1 MLERKQTQV
10 RDEEACLYCNRNR
23 RRFSVYA
30 GRRRR
35 DLSSRLKTMIVP
47 FPAGGPTD
55 VLARILAEAMRNSL
69 GEPIV
74 IEGLSCPGV

>member
-1 MLERKQTQV
+1 
-10 RDEEACLYCNRNR
+10 
-23 RRFSVYA
+23 
-30 GRRRR
+30 
-35 DLSSRLKTMIVP
+35 MIVP